1 MDRRNLLML
10 TPILMMLMLVG
21 TASAGQRAVTYEI
34 TVTNLAKGQTFTP
47 ILAAIHGADLE
58 LFRLGMPAKA
68 PLEILAEAGNTGP
81 LSDALLALG
90 GDVVGAVETAPG
102 LLGPGETRVLRIE
115 ANHRFRR
122 FSVAAML
129 FPPTTLF
136 SP

>member
-21 TASAGQRAVTYEI
+21 TASVGQRAVTYEI

-58 LFRLGMPAKA
+58 LFRLGMPASA

-102 LLGPGETRVLRIE
+102 LLGPGERHGFCGSR
-115 ANHRFRR
+115 
-122 FSVAAML
+122 
-129 FPPTTLF
+129 PTTDSGGSV
-136 SP
+136 SPPC